1 MGKLPNVN
9 IILGNGALGR
19 VAQSSDGVVGLILT
33 GTAIADKLELNKTYV
48 LGSIRDIVSL
58 GVTAENNKLVDK
70 DVKAFYTTA
79 GEGAE
84 LHLIVTSEATTLT
97 QMCATEAT
105 SPLSKLIESAAGRVR
120 IVGVNKIAPVSYE
133 PDLTQGIDSDAI
145 TAMQAAHNTAN
156 SFATRPYPFRV
167 LLPAPNWNGETDTLF
182 KPSEASC
189 NRVAM
194 VLASDDKGETAAI
207 GQILGRA
214 ASLEPHQSLGRVLS
228 GQIAA
233 VGHFTDGSTMTEKAS
248 LGDILHDAGYVFY
261 RSFTTRNGCY
271 LNGSPMCAPVTDD
284 YSTLELGR
292 VIDKAIVQTYAA
304 YISQIQDN
312 VDVDSSGQL
321 DAGVCASYESMLENA
336 LNISMAGQISSITVF
351 IDPDQSILSS
361 GAMDVVVKIIPKGV
375 LSAINVDLSF
385 SNPTNN

>member
-9 IILGNGALGR
+9 ITLGNGSLGR
-19 VAQSSDGVVGLILT
+19 VAKRDDSVVGLILT
-33 GTAIADKLELNKTYV
+33 GTAIAGKMELNKPYV
-48 LGSIRDIVSL
+48 ISSTSGLNDL

-84 LHLIVTSEATTLT
+84 LHLIVTSEATALT
-97 QMCATEAT
+97 QICATEST
-105 SPLSKLIESAAGRVR
+105 SPLSKLIESAAGRIR

-145 TAMQAAHNTAN
+145 TAMQAAHNTAT
-156 SFATRPYPFRV
+156 SFSARPYPFRI
-167 LLPAPNWNGETDTLF
+167 LLPAPKWNGETDALF

-207 GQILGRA
+207 GQVLGRA

-228 GQIAA
+228 GQITA

-248 LGDILHDAGYVFY
+248 LGDILHDAGFIFY

-292 VIDKAIVQTYAA
+292 VIDKAIIQTYAA

-312 VDVDSSGQL
+312 VDVDTNGQL

-336 LNISMAGQISSITVF
+336 LNISMSGQISSVTVF
-351 IDPDQSILSS
+351 IDPKQNILSS
-361 GAMDVVVKIIPKGV
+361 GAMNVVVKIIPKGV

-385 SNPTNN
+385 SNPANN